1 MQIDYKGI
9 GFKCGLEIHQRLATS
24 TKLFCSCPNVSP
36 SDREIARV
44 ERQQR
49 AVAGELG
56 STDRSSK
63 FEESKKRRFVYA
75 VPSET
80 SCLVELDEEPPHE
93 VSKEAVEIALSVAR
107 GLGMEIFDELEPMRK
122 EVVDG
127 SDTSAFQRTIMIG
140 MNGEIEVNGMRIAIP
155 FASLEEESSGIIEN
169 NDEYA
174 LYDISRLGVPLIE
187 VDTSPD
193 IPSPAAAKDVA
204 LHIGTLLRLTG
215 KVQRGIGSIRQDV
228 NVSIRGGSRVEIKG
242 LQEVGVI
249 SEYIENEVKRQLAL
263 VEIMAVLKSRKAS
276 VGNPKDVTAVFS
288 GTASQL
294 IKRSLSSG
302 GRVIGMPLYKFEGI
316 IGRELG
322 EGRRLGTEIS
332 EYAKMAGV
340 KGIIHGDEDLKGYGI
355 TEGELASLHK
365 SLGIKKGDSFIL
377 IAAQEAQARKAA
389 GLAASRAEMAMT
401 VVPPETRAAIND
413 DRHLTRFMRPLPGG
427 SRMYPETDA
436 RPIQITKALLDKADL
451 SKPQL
456 EKEFSALKKQL
467 GSEKL
472 ASEMIMSPR
481 LQLYREILSST
492 KVEPSTLANVL
503 LQKFTELKRNGY
515 DADSIGTEKLAHVFG
530 AYSSKRIT
538 KQAIEEL
545 LKRLSSGGEKN
556 VDMLISDGLER
567 FSREKVISIIKSE
580 FKSERPEFLKKAI
593 MSKYRL
599 NIDGETL
606 ESVTSCL

>member
-1 MQIDYKGI
+1 MPIDYKSI

-24 TKLFCSCPNVSP
+24 TKLFCSCPNASA
-36 SDREIARV
+36 SDTEIAKV

-63 FEESKKRRFVYA
+63 FEESKKRRFIYA
-75 VPSET
+75 VPSGT
-80 SCLVELDEEPPHE
+80 SCLVELDEEPPHD
-93 VSKEAVEIALSVAR
+93 VSREAIGIALSVAR

-127 SDTSAFQRTIMIG
+127 SDTSAFQRTIMVG
-140 MNGEIEVNGMRIAIP
+140 MNGEIKVNGMRIAIP

-187 VDTSPD
+187 IDTSPD

-228 NVSIRGGSRVEIKG
+228 NVSIKGGSRVEIKG
-242 LQEVGVI
+242 LQEVSAI
-249 SEYIENEVKRQLAL
+249 AEYIENEVKRQLAL
-263 VEIMAVLKSRKAS
+263 LAIMAELKSRKAG
-276 VGNPKDVTAVFS
+276 VGSPKDVTKVFS

-294 IKRSLSSG
+294 IKRSLSTG
-302 GRVIGMPLYKFEGI
+302 GKAIGIPLYKFEGI

-332 EYAKMAGV
+332 EYAKMSGV

-355 TEGELASLHK
+355 SSDEVASLHK
-365 SLGIKKGDSFIL
+365 ELGIKKGDSFVL
-377 IAAQEAQARKAA
+377 IAAPEEQASRAA
-389 GLAASRAEMAMT
+389 SLAASRAEMAIT

-413 DRHLTRFMRPLPGG
+413 ERHLTRFMRPLPGG

-436 RPIQITKALLDKADL
+436 RPIEITGALLNEAEA

-456 EKEFSALKKQL
+456 EKEFLALKKQL

-481 LQLYREILSST
+481 LQLYREILPSS
-492 KVEPSTLANVL
+492 KAEPSVVANVL

-515 DADSIGTEKLAHVFG
+515 DADSISAEKLVQVFE
-530 AYSSKRIT
+530 AYASKRIT

-545 LKRLSSGGEKN
+545 LKSLSKDGTKDVGK
-556 VDMLISDGLER
+556 LISGGLER
-567 FSREKVISIIKSE
+567 FSREKVLSIIKSE
-580 FKSERPEFLKKAI
+580 FGSERPEFLKKAI
-593 MSKYRL
+593 MSRYRL

-606 ESVTSCL
+606 ESVT

>member
-1 MQIDYKGI
+1 MQIDYKSI
-9 GFKCGLEIHQRLATS
+9 GFKCGLEIHQRLATA
-24 TKLFCSCPNVSP
+24 TKLFCSCPNSSD
-36 SDREIARV
+36 SDREIAKV

-75 VPSET
+75 VPSGT

-93 VSKEAVEIALSVAR
+93 VSKEAIGIALSVAR
-107 GLGMEIFDELEPMRK
+107 GLGMEIFDEIEPMRK

-127 SDTSAFQRTIMIG
+127 SDTSAFQRTMMIG
-140 MNGEIEVNGMRIAIP
+140 MNGEIGLKGMRIAIP

-169 NDEYA
+169 NDDYA
-174 LYDISRLGVPLIE
+174 LYDISRLGMPLIE
-187 VDTSPD
+187 IDTSPE
-193 IPSPAAAKDVA
+193 IPSPDAAKDVA

-228 NVSIRGGSRVEIKG
+228 NVSIREGSRVEIKG
-242 LQEVGVI
+242 LQEVGAI
-249 SEYIENEVKRQLAL
+249 AEYIENEVKRQLAL
-263 VEIMAVLKSRKAS
+263 VAIIGELRSRKAG
-276 VGNPKDVTAVFS
+276 VGAAKDVTRVFA
-288 GTASQL
+288 GTGSQL
-294 IKRSLSSG
+294 IRRSLSSG
-302 GRVIGMPLYKFEGI
+302 GKVIGIPLYGFEGM
-316 IGRELG
+316 IGKELG

-332 EYAKMAGV
+332 EYAKMSGV
-340 KGIIHGDEDLKGYGI
+340 KGIIHGDEDLEGYGI
-355 TEGELASLHK
+355 ASDEVASLRK
-365 SLGIKKGDSFIL
+365 ELGIKKGDSFIL
-377 IAAQEAQARKAA
+377 IAAPEQQARKAA
-389 GLAASRAEMAMT
+389 ELAASRAKMAIEL
-401 VVPPETRAAIND
+401 VPPETRAAIND

-436 RPIQITKALLDKADL
+436 RPIKVTKALLDEADAR
-451 SKPQL
+451 KPQL

-481 LQLYREILSST
+481 LQLYREIVSST
-492 KVEPSTLANVL
+492 SAEPSVVANVL

-515 DADSIGTEKLAHVFG
+515 EADSIGADKLSQVFE

-545 LKRLSSGGEKN
+545 LKALSKDSAEDVGK
-556 VDMLISDGLER
+556 LISRGLER
-567 FSREKVISIIKSE
+567 FSREKVLSIIKSE
-580 FKSERPEFLKKAI
+580 FKSEKPESLKKAI

-606 ESVTSCL
+606 ESVI